1 MINISIVENDIMR
14 IYSDSNMGLLEE
26 LNIKN
31 LELIR
36 DNNKS
41 EIWKSSLYDGYNS
54 YSFILKYYKK
64 RDNNLVENIF
74 NFHNW
79 LYKIF
84 KDDNDFGIPKP
95 YGYVAEN
102 NGILMESVNGKSLT
116 HFINGGIKNIFSI
129 KDNELILI
137 IVGEFL
143 WRLQK
148 SSLPES
154 IHAKNITPHDVDID
168 RHIEI
173 IQKSYSDSSIVNKV
187 KRFLDRYLNKNE
199 IHNLVVSQFDY
210 SPWNIILNGERQ
222 FLIDFEDAFYCQR
235 EQDLANMYNL
245 LSINMPSMY
254 FKKRAIKYSE
264 LFLSGY
270 GNDYNVDSFIFWR
283 LIWLTKYTIRLR
295 LNKISTYKEKII
307 KKILLKKYYREYI
320 NITENL

>member
-102 NGILMESVNGKSLT
+102 NGIL
-116 HFINGGIKNIFSI
+116 
-129 KDNELILI
+129 
-137 IVGEFL
+137 IV
-143 WRLQK
+143 
-148 SSLPES
+148 
-154 IHAKNITPHDVDID
+154 
-168 RHIEI
+168 
-173 IQKSYSDSSIVNKV
+173 
-187 KRFLDRYLNKNE
+187 
-199 IHNLVVSQFDY
+199 LV
-210 SPWNIILNGERQ
+210 
-222 FLIDFEDAFYCQR
+222 QR
-235 EQDLANMYNL
+235 KLE
-245 LSINMPSMY
+245 
-254 FKKRAIKYSE
+254 
-264 LFLSGY
+264 
-270 GNDYNVDSFIFWR
+270 
-283 LIWLTKYTIRLR
+283 
-295 LNKISTYKEKII
+295 
-307 KKILLKKYYREYI
+307 
-320 NITENL
+320 